1 MIRFGG
7 ENMELGS
14 LPFLVELKDGPDNEL
29 QIVVAAE
36 EIGETGY
43 IPGWVDNIELKNLI
57 APIRQLVPSEDNLWL
72 ITFEGY
78 IMYTVRDES
87 YSQYGQEEKSEG
99 RVLKIFDESILL
111 DYVTKATFLQQLDDG
126 EWVPGK
132 WKHYAIL
139 TQNHTVDVI
148 AVDNPKIR
156 RIRTT
161 REEKKK

>member
-36 EIGETGY
+36 KIGEAGH
-43 IPGWVDNIELKNLI
+43 IPDWADNVELKNLI
-57 APIRQLVPSEDNLWL
+57 APIRQIVPSEDNLWL

-111 DYVTKATFLQQLDDG
+111 DYVMKATFIQQFDDG
-126 EWVPGK
+126 KWFPGK
-132 WKHYAIL
+132 WKHYAIS

-148 AVDNPKIR
+148 AVEDPEVR
-156 RIRTT
+156 RIRWNH
-161 REEKKK
+161 EEKKE